1 MTRNRLSDLNN
12 HLFEQLERLND
23 TDITEQELKVE
34 ITRSKAM
41 SDVAKNIIENGKLAL
56 EASKFRDARTDI
68 EHEMPRLLE

>member
-1 MTRNRLSDLNN
+1 MTRNKLSDLNN

-41 SDVAKNIIENGKLAL
+41 SDVAKNIIENGKLSL
-56 EASKFRDARTDI
+56 EAIKFRDTRTDI
-68 EHEMPRLLE
+68 EHEMPKLLE